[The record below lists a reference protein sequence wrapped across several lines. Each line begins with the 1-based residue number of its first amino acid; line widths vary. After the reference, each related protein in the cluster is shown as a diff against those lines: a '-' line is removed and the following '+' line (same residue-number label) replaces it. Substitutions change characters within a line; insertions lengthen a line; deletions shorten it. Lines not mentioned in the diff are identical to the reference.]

1 MKRKRRSY
9 LLRQD
14 WLIEVLYMNEQE
26 IKVYKDADA
35 SYAKIGFK
43 GKIVNEKR
51 VIYCPYKK
59 SPKFR

>member
-43 GKIVNEKR
+43 GKIVNEKE
-51 VIYCPYKK
+51 
-59 SPKFR
+59 